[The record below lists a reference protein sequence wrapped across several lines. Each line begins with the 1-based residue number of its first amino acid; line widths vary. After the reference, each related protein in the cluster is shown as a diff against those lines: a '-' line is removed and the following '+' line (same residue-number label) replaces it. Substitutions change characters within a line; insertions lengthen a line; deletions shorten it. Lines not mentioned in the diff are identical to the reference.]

1 MIVLERLIKD
11 DLLIYRGND
20 FIINDKITIHQC
32 TLDEICTYGEYNYF
46 ALINTLTAVGADMKF
61 QLFDAGIDYT
71 KISDYQLFY
80 SFLCRGISQE
90 QSSIILGTLD
100 FSKFEILSRQTTGDL
115 VLYDKSDDIIIDE
128 YTYLLIVDALRKMHG
143 LKRNNQIP
151 ANESTKQALI
161 DDARDEYIANIN
173 KKHTSQLQNMIST
186 MVNSEGF
193 KYNHDEVW
201 NMKIN
206 AFLDSVKRISKIKD
220 AGLLLQS
227 GYSGY
232 GVNLKDIPNKRL
244 DWLGELE

>member
-1 MIVLERLIKD
+1 MECLIKD
-11 DLLIYRGND
+11 DLPIYRGND
-20 FIINDKITIHQC
+20 FIVNDKITIHQC

-100 FSKFEILSRQTTGDL
+100 FSKFEILSRQDTGDL
-115 VLYDKSDDIIIDE
+115 VLYDKSDNIIIDE
-128 YTYLLIVDALRKMHG
+128 YTYLLIVEVLRKMHG

-161 DDARDEYIANIN
+161 EDARDEYIANIN
-173 KKHTSQLQNMIST
+173 KRHTSQLKNMIST
-186 MVNSEGF
+186 MINSEGF

-206 AFLDSVKRISKIKD
+206 AFLDSVKRINKIKD

>member
-1 MIVLERLIKD
+1 MIVLECLIKD
-11 DLLIYRGND
+11 DLPIYRGND
-20 FIINDKITIHQC
+20 FIVNDKITIHQC

-100 FSKFEILSRQTTGDL
+100 FSKFEILSRQDTGDL
-115 VLYDKSDDIIIDE
+115 VLYDKSDNIIIDE
-128 YTYLLIVDALRKMHG
+128 YTYLLIVEVLRKMHG

-161 DDARDEYIANIN
+161 EDARDEYIANIN
-173 KKHTSQLQNMIST
+173 KRHTSQLKNMIST
-186 MVNSEGF
+186 MINSEGF

-206 AFLDSVKRISKIKD
+206 AFLDSVKRINKIKD